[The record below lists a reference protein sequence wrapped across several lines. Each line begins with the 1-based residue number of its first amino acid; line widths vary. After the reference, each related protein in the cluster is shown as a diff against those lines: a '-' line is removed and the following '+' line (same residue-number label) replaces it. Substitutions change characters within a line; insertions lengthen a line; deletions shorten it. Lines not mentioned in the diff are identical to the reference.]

1 MNKVTAKVSTQVE
14 AALDQQACASE
25 GWANK
30 LRLWFAIVFGAAAL
44 WLWSSGSQARYIY
57 LTLAVSWLIALL
69 VIKAKL
75 KGEFPASLVTLT
87 TNLDLAIISLG
98 LLLCWWTGLFAER
111 APEIFFCY
119 FPVLATTAMRYRLGL
134 VIKAGVYTAIFY
146 TVVATI
152 ATGFPFVPLTMLIAM
167 TIVTA
172 LVSWKPKSLLVK
184 AVADAAQEAY
194 ELGAKEREAELADK
208 IQAGI
213 LAHEIQQVPGL
224 WVVAKHE
231 AGLETG
237 GDYYYVFET
246 EQGPLLAV
254 GDLGGQGIK
263 ATLAVAQLHSQ
274 LSNIVLRESSLP
286 GILQALNAV
295 LWQRHHGA
303 QQFTCVLARWEGEE
317 MHYVNAGHLPAIRLS
332 KQQRSQLPVTSG
344 PVGASEQATFTEET
358 VTFPARDLL
367 LVYTDGLY
375 NEATPERAHGIAEVE
390 RMTDQFSHGEVN
402 TICYR
407 VFDCCKPHREIPKD
421 DRTLVVIRRQPSA
434 FEKAGQET
442 PAGAAA

>member
-1 MNKVTAKVSTQVE
+1 MKKVTAKIPKQVD

-30 LRLWFAIVFGAAAL
+30 LRLWFAIVFGVAAAWSL
-44 WLWSSGSQARYIY
+44 SSGSPVRYIY
-57 LTLAVSWLIALL
+57 LTLAVLWLIATL

-75 KGEFPASLVTLT
+75 KGEFPASLVTMT
-87 TNLDLAIISLG
+87 TNLDLTIINLG

-119 FPVLATTAMRYRLGL
+119 FPVLATAAMRYRISL
-134 VIKAGVYTAIFY
+134 VIKAGIYAALFY
-146 TVVATI
+146 TLVATI
-152 ATGFPFVPLTMLIAM
+152 AMGFPFVPLTMLLAM
-167 TIVTA
+167 VVVTA

-184 AVADAAQEAY
+184 AVTDAAQEAY
-194 ELGAKEREAELADK
+194 ALGVKERETELAEQ
-208 IQAGI
+208 IQDGI
-213 LAHEIQQVPGL
+213 LAREIAQVPGL

-246 EQGPLLAV
+246 GRGPLVAV
-254 GDLGGQGIK
+254 GDLGGQGIE
-263 ATLAVAQLHSQ
+263 ATLAIAQLHHQ
-274 LSNIVLRESSLP
+274 LSEIIRRETSLT
-286 GILQALNAV
+286 GILEELNAA
-295 LWQRHHGA
+295 LWQRYRGA
-303 QQFTCVLARWEGEE
+303 RQFTCMLARWEDEE
-317 MHYVNAGHLPAIRLS
+317 LHYVNAGHLPAIRLS

-344 PVGASEQATFTEET
+344 PVGASEQAAFTEAT
-358 VTFPARDLL
+358 LNFPARDLL

-375 NEATPERAHGIAEVE
+375 SEATQDTKQGVAEVE
-390 RMTDQFSHGEVN
+390 RMIDQFSHGEVN
-402 TICYR
+402 TVCYR

-434 FEKAGQET
+434 FEKTGQEAS
-442 PAGAAA
+442 AGAAA

>member
-1 MNKVTAKVSTQVE
+1 MKKVPAKVSAQVE
-14 AALDQQACASE
+14 AALDQQAVASE

-30 LRLWFAIVFGAAAL
+30 LRLWFAIVFGAAAM
-44 WLWSSGSQARYIY
+44 WSWNSGSQARYIY
-57 LTLAVSWLIALL
+57 VTLAVLWFIAML

-75 KGEFPASLVTLT
+75 KGEFPASLVTTNIDLT
-87 TNLDLAIISLG
+87 IISLG

-119 FPVLATTAMRYRLGL
+119 FPVLAMTAMRYRINL
-134 VIKAGVYTAIFY
+134 VIKAGIYAALFY

-172 LVSWKPKSLLVK
+172 LVSWKPKSLIVK
-184 AVADAAQEAY
+184 AATDAAQEAY
-194 ELGAKEREAELADK
+194 ELGAKEREAELADQ

-224 WVVAKHE
+224 WVIAKHE

-237 GDYYYVFET
+237 GDYYYLFET

-254 GDLGGQGIK
+254 GDLGGQGIA

-274 LSNIVLRESSLP
+274 LSNIVLRESTLP
-286 GILQALNAV
+286 RILEELNAA

-375 NEATPERAHGIAEVE
+375 SEAVPEREPGIAEVE

-407 VFDCCKPHREIPKD
+407 VFDCCKPHREVPKD

-434 FEKAGQET
+434 FEKAGQEA